1 MTMLSGLSL
10 LIMNTTK
17 VSLNKALTAALAAI
31 LLSATLLAQFD
42 TATVLGT
49 IRDSSRLPVHGSTVT
64 VTNTQTGVSQ
74 TAETNESGDYQFFNL
89 KPGTYTVSAEAKG
102 FKRVTAAQFT
112 VNVSARQRVDL
123 ELPVGTVTETVDV
136 TAAAAQLEADTSSRG
151 TVVGNQQIVNLPLN
165 GRAYADLALLVPG
178 VRKSDLANGSTPR
191 DASFN
196 VNGMRSSQNNFVVDG
211 VDNNAY
217 GTSNQGFSNQ
227 VVQPS
232 PDAVQEFRVETSN
245 YSAEFGRAGGA
256 IVNVSIKSGSNDY
269 HGSIYEFLR
278 NTSLNA
284 TGFIKP
290 VQNTKPV
297 LIQNQYGGAFGGA
310 IKKDKSFFFADFEG
324 YRRVEKTIMFATIPT
339 MDQRN
344 GVFST
349 TVQNPFTGAVYSPG
363 QLPSAQISKFAST
376 VFGALPA
383 PNLPG
388 LSNNYQSLPTQPT
401 NVDKGDGRYDQYFGS
416 KLTAF
421 VRYSHRLSQ
430 QQVPAAIPGL
440 SGGNS
445 NGDTRVLNYQTAG
458 GITYTMSPT
467 SVIEFRIGVGKT
479 EGGKTPWFVG
489 QPSVASQL
497 GLPNYPTDK
506 RFTGGLYPQSI
517 SGYSQLGVQGSN
529 PQFQNPLLI
538 NPKVNYSR
546 IMGRHTLKAGYE
558 YQRVSTEID
567 DFNPK
572 SGSDS
577 YSGRFSKVAG
587 TANNNE
593 QYLADFL
600 FGARSNY
607 QLNSATIVN
616 LQQRMH
622 FLYVQDD
629 WKVSPKL
636 VVNAGLRYEYGTPQ
650 WADKN
655 ILSNFDP
662 ISNKLIQAQDGD
674 IYSRSLVHPDRNNF
688 APRLGIAYTLRPKT
702 VIRSAYGIS
711 FIHFN
716 RMGGENLLSYNLPG
730 ILNPSIDQAPSTATS
745 APLPLCTS
753 NSQVPGTC
761 FRTTEMG
768 YPDNFL
774 SLSNVKQINVRANYI
789 PADYRTSYIQNWHF
803 TIQQELAKDFVL
815 DLGYVGTRGVGLMIL
830 GDYNQARVNT
840 DGTSLQARR
849 PNQSF
854 GLIQIA
860 FGGGAL
866 SYHAL
871 QAKLEKRFS
880 GGFYLLNSFTWSKAI
895 DNASGHLEA
904 SNGDNSR
911 VNFRNLPG
919 DRGVSGYDQPFNNTT
934 TVVYDLPFGA
944 KQKFGSSWNKAT
956 DYVLGGWRL
965 TGINTM
971 ASGNPVNL
979 SYSPASDFQVSG
991 SPTYRPNVTGDPMM
1005 PEAQRDRLH
1014 WLNPATVSAPTDRT
1028 QPFGNAGR
1036 NIARAPSLFQL
1047 DLGLHKD
1054 FPVTERF
1061 KVSFRTE
1068 AFNLF
1073 NKTNFGPPNA
1083 NISNTNF
1090 GTITSTYPARQ
1101 LQFGLKVLF

>member
-1 MTMLSGLSL
+1 
-10 LIMNTTK
+10 MNTLK
-17 VSLNKALTAALAAI
+17 VCLKVLWAAAVSAL
-31 LLSATLLAQFD
+31 LLSFTLLAQFD
-42 TATVLGT
+42 TATVVGT
-49 IRDSSRLPVHGSTVT
+49 IRDAQRLPLRGGIVT
-64 VTNTQTGVSQ
+64 ITNTQTGVVQ
-74 TAETNESGDYQFFNL
+74 TSVTNDSGDYQFFNI
-89 KPGTYTVSAEAKG
+89 KAGTYTVSAEAKG
-102 FKRVTAAQFT
+102 FKRVEASAFT
-112 VNVSARQRVDL
+112 VTVNARQRVDL

-136 TAAAAQLEADTSSRG
+136 TAAAAQLETDSSSRG

-178 VRKSDLANGSTPR
+178 VRKSNLAYGSTPR

-256 IVNVSIKSGSNDY
+256 IVNVSVKSGSNQY
-269 HGSIYEFLR
+269 HGAVYEFLR

-284 TGFIKP
+284 TGFFKP
-290 VQNTKPV
+290 VQNQKPV
-297 LIQNQYGGAFGGA
+297 LIQNQYGAAFGGP

-339 MDQRN
+339 VDQRN
-344 GVFST
+344 GIFST
-349 TVQNPFTGAVYSPG
+349 TVQNPYTGAVYSPG
-363 QLPSAQISKFAST
+363 QLPSAEITRFAKT
-376 VFGALPA
+376 VFGYLPD

-401 NVDKGDGRYDQYFGS
+401 NIDKGDGRYDQYFGS
-416 KLTAF
+416 KLTGF
-421 VRYSHRLSQ
+421 VRYSHRLSNQ
-430 QQVPAAIPGL
+430 LVPSAIPGL
-440 SGGNS
+440 AGGNS
-445 NGDTRVLNYQTAG
+445 NGNTRVLNYQTAG
-458 GITYTMSPT
+458 GLTYTLSPV
-467 SVIEFRIGVGKT
+467 SVLEFRVGIGKT
-479 EGGKTPWFVG
+479 EGGKTPLFVG
-489 QPSVASQL
+489 TPSVASQL
-497 GLPNYPTDK
+497 GLPNYPTDP
-506 RFTGGLYPQSI
+506 RYTGGLYQQSI
-517 SGYSQLGVQGSN
+517 SGYTTLGTQTSN
-529 PQFQNPLLI
+529 PQFQDPFLV

-558 YQRVSTEID
+558 YQLLNTDID

-572 SGSDS
+572 AGSDA

-587 TANNNE
+587 TSNNNE

-600 FGARSNY
+600 FGARSKY
-607 QLNSATIVN
+607 ELNNAVIVN
-616 LQQRMH
+616 LRQRMH
-622 FLYVQDD
+622 FFYVQDD

-636 VVNAGLRYEYGTPQ
+636 VINAGVRYEYSTPQ
-650 WADKN
+650 WEAQDR
-655 ILSNFDP
+655 ISNFDP
-662 ISNKLIQAQDGD
+662 VNVKLLQATDGG
-674 IYSRSLVHPDRNNF
+674 IYDRSLVHPDRNNF
-688 APRLGIAYTLRPKT
+688 APRLGIAYTLTPKT

-716 RMGGENLLSYNLPG
+716 RMGGENLLSYNLPNVLDP
-730 ILNPSIDQAPSTATS
+730 IINQAPLKSTS
-745 APLPLCTS
+745 APLPNCTG
-753 NSQVPGTC
+753 NNEVPGTC
-761 FRTTEMG
+761 FRPTEMG
-768 YPDNFL
+768 FPDNFL
-774 SLSNVKQINVRANYI
+774 SLSNVQQINVRANYI
-789 PADYRTSYIQNWHF
+789 PSDFRTSYVQNWHF
-803 TIQQELAKDFVL
+803 TIQRELANDWVL
-815 DLGYVGTRGVGLMIL
+815 DIGYVGTRGVGLMIL

-849 PNQSF
+849 PIQSF
-854 GLIQIA
+854 GYIQAA
-860 FGGGAL
+860 FGGGFL
-866 SYHAL
+866 SYHGL
-871 QAKLEKRFS
+871 QTKLEKRFS
-880 GGFYLLNSFTWSKAI
+880 NGFYLMNSFTWSKAI

-904 SNGDNSR
+904 NNGDNSR
-911 VNFRNLPG
+911 ANYRNLPA
-919 DRGVSGYDQPFNNTT
+919 DRGVSGYNQPLNNTT
-934 TVVYDLPFGA
+934 TVVYDLPFG
-944 KQKFGSSWNKAT
+944 KGQKFGSSWNKAT

-979 SYSPASDFQVSG
+979 SYSPSSDFSVSG
-991 SPTYRPNVTGDPMM
+991 APTYRPNVLGDPMM
-1005 PEAQRDRLH
+1005 PEGQRDRLH
-1014 WLNPATVSAPTDRT
+1014 WLNSANVVAPTDRT

-1036 NIARAPSLFQL
+1036 NIARAPSMFNL

-1054 FPVTERF
+1054 FAVTERF
-1061 KVSFRTE
+1061 TVSFRTE
-1068 AFNLF
+1068 AFNLL